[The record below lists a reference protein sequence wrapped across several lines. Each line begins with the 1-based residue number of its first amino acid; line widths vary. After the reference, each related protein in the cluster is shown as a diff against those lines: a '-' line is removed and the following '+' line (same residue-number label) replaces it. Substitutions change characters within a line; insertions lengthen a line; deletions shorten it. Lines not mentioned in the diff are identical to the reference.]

1 MVNVPAATVQ
11 WNYPQER
18 EHTCRGCEK
27 SKSFCGY
34 KTPQLGDFLC
44 FCQDGPHSK
53 HCPKGKRG
61 VVIGVASGAA
71 GLLIAAAVVVVYYRI
86 SRPSSEEQ
94 FLHDYVDEM
103 PSRYSYSQLKKITN
117 NFADKLG
124 EGAFGVVYKGKLSS
138 GTMVSVKILD
148 QSRHS
153 ESQFMNEV
161 ATVGRI
167 HHVNLVRLMG
177 YCFEEARRAL
187 VYEYVVNGSMEK
199 FIFVEKGKEQML
211 NWDQLYSVALGAAR
225 GIAYLH
231 QDCNRCIIHFDIK
244 PHNILLDADFIA
256 KVADFGLAKLCGKG
270 DNHISL
276 TTTRGTPGHV
286 APELWYRNL
295 GPVTNKSDVYSFG
308 MVLLEIV
315 GGRKNINLQAS
326 RSSQIYFPEWAFK
339 LIKNGELEK
348 RVREVSRERGC
359 IDHEKAIRLT
369 KVRLWCIQHNSANRP
384 AMRSVVQMLEGNGD
398 DVSNP
403 PFPFDS
409 SPSPLSPFLSPESL
423 VIDFN
428 SVIKRTGEV

>member
-1 MVNVPAATVQ
+1 MIDVCNGA
-11 WNYPQER
+11 
-18 EHTCRGCEK
+18 HI
-27 SKSFCGY
+27 
-34 KTPQLGDFLC
+34 LI
-44 FCQDGPHSK
+44 
-53 HCPKGKRG
+53 GKRG